1 MSKSVILMQL
11 GARSTRGAD
20 NDGKRLIYFEFS
32 VYMILTYYYN
42 PIRQEELLF
51 YFIEDKNRALRE

>member
-20 NDGKRLIYFEFS
+20 DDGKRITDLEFS
-32 VYMILTYYYN
+32 VYMSLTYHYN
-42 PIRQEELLF
+42 PVRQEELLF
-51 YFIEDKNRALRE
+51 

>member
-1 MSKSVILMQL
+1 MNKSVILMQL

-20 NDGKRLIYFEFS
+20 NDGKRLIYLEFS
-32 VYMILTYYYN
+32 VYMIFTYYYN

-51 YFIEDKNRALRE
+51 